1 MLNSHCKGSFS
12 LATITS
18 LLGLAIIAISM
29 MGCAGSSSQ
38 PAAASSTI
46 SWEEFQKMDEEQQR
60 DPYVLD
66 NLDESAK
73 KKFAERNKKRR

>member
-1 MLNSHCKGSFS
+1 MLNSHRRLSSSF
-12 LATITS
+12 AYITS
-18 LLGLAIIAISM
+18 LLVLAIITSSM
-29 MGCAGSSSQ
+29 TGCAGSSSQ

-73 KKFAERNKKRR
+73 RKLDERNKRRR

>member
-1 MLNSHCKGSFS
+1 MLSSNHRC
-12 LATITS
+12 APS
-18 LLGLAIIAISM
+18 LLYVATRMGVLFISISLV
-29 MGCAGSSSQ
+29 GCGNASS
-38 PAAASSTI
+38 PPVGANSTI

-73 KKFAERNKKRR
+73 KKLAERNKKRR